1 MAWKQLTPMV
11 CLVTVLYVILP
22 FACGSPQ
29 SGSLQN
35 CHFDGENSDKS
46 VDLKGAQF
54 WTSVIVCSW
63 VPTWVHIQIISLS
76 STKWRW
82 FRPTGFRTV
91 AKGRVLSYWLVPLKM
106 DTEVAPLATKNGHTF
121 QSYQCIPSIHGWVS
135 CEHLWTYAPLS
146 WGFTHLDGM
155 IFTYIYIWLVV
166 ETPLKNMTSSVGMII
181 HIPNIMGKIIQMFE
195 TTNQIYNHHIPI
207 VVGLY
212 PIFNYY

>member
-22 FACGSPQ
+22 FACGCPQ

-35 CHFDGENSDKS
+35 CHFDGEKSDKS

-63 VPTWVHIQIISLS
+63 VPTWVHIQVISLS

-91 AKGRVLSYWLVPLKM
+91 AKGRVLSCWLVPLKM
-106 DTEVAPLATKNGHTF
+106 NTVDT
-121 QSYQCIPSIHGWVS
+121 IHSWMS
-135 CEHLWTYAPLS
+135 FLWTYAPLS

-155 IFTYIYIWLVV
+155 IFTHIYIYMVGGFNPSEKSWS
-166 ETPLKNMTSSVGMII
+166 SSVGMMTSPIY
-181 HIPNIMGKIIQMFE
+181 GKS
-195 TTNQIYNHHIPI
+195 
-207 VVGLY
+207 
-212 PIFNYY
+212 